1 MDANSKV
8 QSRQVYQ
15 QKKSC
20 LFRSEGSN
28 GALEMLCLDCLDAQ
42 GYGCYLAEYI
52 IIEDE
57 EEDKQWKLKIGR
69 NVLIRQSQCKK
80 EKGLGFNPAIL

>member
-1 MDANSKV
+1 
-8 QSRQVYQ
+8 
-15 QKKSC
+15 
-20 LFRSEGSN
+20 
-28 GALEMLCLDCLDAQ
+28 LDAQ